1 MPNFHK
7 DPKITFYNG
16 ANFKRSSLLTNYVPT
31 DINEQECKEAMFKN
45 IERIGKEQEKLYA
58 SGNHS
63 LLIIFQAMDAAG
75 KDSTIENVMTGIN
88 PQGCNVVSFKQP
100 SKEELAHDFLWRCS
114 KDLPQRGK
122 IGIFNRSYYEE
133 VLVCKVHPAYIMG
146 QNIGDHQTLDA
157 LDSNFWNNRYQSIVN
172 FEEHLA
178 NNGYT
183 ILKFFLNVGKEEQK
197 NRFLA
202 RIDEEDKNW
211 KFSFGDIEERLL
223 WDKYMEAYESM
234 IVNTATEKNPWFV
247 IPADNKWLMQY
258 VVSEI
263 IKDTIKTINPS
274 FPDLPASQIETLQKA
289 KEVLQNEK

>member
-1 MPNFHK
+1 M
-7 DPKITFYNG
+7 
-16 ANFKRSSLLTNYVPT
+16 
-31 DINEQECKEAMFKN
+31 
-45 IERIGKEQEKLYA
+45 
-58 SGNHS
+58 
-63 LLIIFQAMDAAG
+63 
-75 KDSTIENVMTGIN
+75 
-88 PQGCNVVSFKQP
+88 
-100 SKEELAHDFLWRCS
+100 
-114 KDLPQRGK
+114 
-122 IGIFNRSYYEE
+122 
-133 VLVCKVHPAYIMG
+133 
-146 QNIGDHQTLDA
+146 
-157 LDSNFWNNRYQSIVN
+157 
-172 FEEHLA
+172 
-178 NNGYT
+178 
-183 ILKFFLNVGKEEQK
+183 NVGKEEQK